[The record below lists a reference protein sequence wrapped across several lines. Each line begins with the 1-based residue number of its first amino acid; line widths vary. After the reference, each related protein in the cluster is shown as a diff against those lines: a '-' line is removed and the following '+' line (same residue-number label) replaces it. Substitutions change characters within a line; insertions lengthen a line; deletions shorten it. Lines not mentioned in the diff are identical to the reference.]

1 MQATRSAGFSM
12 LEIVV
17 VLVIIGVLSAMVTG
31 VISQTGFVSEA
42 GEAEQMRMDLRF
54 AQQRAMGSTNDVQ
67 VTLRSAGDSYRLPDG
82 MVFINGARTVN
93 LQSDLKTSPNVTFKA
108 QTGMP
113 DGDYT
118 YELGENQIIHINGQT
133 GMIE

>member
-1 MQATRSAGFSM
+1 
-12 LEIVV
+12 
-17 VLVIIGVLSAMVTG
+17 
-31 VISQTGFVSEA
+31 
-42 GEAEQMRMDLRF
+42 
-54 AQQRAMGSTNDVQ
+54 
-67 VTLRSAGDSYRLPDG
+67 